1 MTPEEQKDILAKRVA
16 TRKVRC
22 KNWPNCKDPNCIY
35 AHPIETVSINKYYIY
50 FSNYSVH
57 IFLLVC
63 IEINVVIYI
72 QIFLV
77 NLDIIVLELDVPIP
91 TLQGSTLEWVCFL
104 I

>member
-35 AHPIETVSINKYYIY
+35 AHPTETVSINIYYIY

-63 IEINVVIYI
+63 MEINVVIYI

-77 NLDIIVLELDVPIP
+77 NLDIIVPELDVPI
-91 TLQGSTLEWVCFL
+91 LIQLGSTPEWECIL